1 MRSPSDSERL
11 ALNDACVPEAAQ
23 ALSLTERLLRRRL
36 LDQLGQLQG
45 GRLLIDDA
53 MGSVEVGNVEL
64 GNVEPGNV
72 EPGEQGATVGR
83 PLRLRVQ
90 DPAFYGAIAR
100 HGSVGGGESYGDGHW
115 HCNDLVG
122 LIRLLVRN
130 RDLLDGMERGM
141 ARLGGMAMRALHACR
156 RNTRAGSRRNIA
168 AHYDLGNEFF
178 RLFLSDDMMYSS
190 AIWAG
195 DDDTL
200 ELASTRKLDV
210 ICRKL
215 DLRPGQ
221 HVVEI
226 GAGWGGFALHA
237 ARHYGCRVTTT
248 TISREQH
255 ALATE
260 RIRRAGLQ
268 YRVDVLLQDYRD
280 LNGQFDK
287 LVSIEMIEAIGAAY
301 LPAYFAKVGELLKPD
316 GMALI
321 QAITIEDH
329 RYAQALKAVDFIKRH
344 IFPGSFMPSI
354 QAMLQAKTRASD
366 LSLVHLE
373 DFGLSYARTLEA
385 WRHRF
390 MARLDAVRAQGFDE
404 RFIRLWEFYLAY
416 CEGGF
421 RERAIGVSHLLLAR
435 PAAMPATARW
445 ATS

>member
-1 MRSPSDSERL
+1 MRSPSSTERL
-11 ALNDACVPEAAQ
+11 ALDDAYAAEAAMPFT
-23 ALSLTERLLRRRL
+23 LTDRLLRQRL
-36 LDQLGQLQG
+36 MNGLASLQDG
-45 GRLLIDDA
+45 WLMIEDA
-53 MGSVEVGNVEL
+53 MGSVEVGM
-64 GNVEPGNV
+64 PG
-72 EPGEQGATVGR
+72 ASHAR
-83 PLRLRVQ
+83 PLRLRVL
-90 DPAFYGAIAR
+90 DPVFYRAVAR
-100 HGSVGGGESYGDGHW
+100 NGSVGGGEAYGDGAW
-115 HCNDLVG
+115 QCDDLVG

-130 RDLLDGMERGM
+130 RDLLDRMESGL
-141 ARLGGMAMRALHACR
+141 ARLGSLAMRLLHARR

-168 AHYDLGNEFF
+168 AHYDLGNAFF
-178 RLFLSDDMMYSS
+178 GLFLSHDMMYSS
-190 AIWAG
+190 AMWQG
-195 DDDTL
+195 EDDTL
-200 ELASTRKLDV
+200 EQASTRKLDV

-215 DLRPGQ
+215 DLQPGQ

-226 GAGWGGFALHA
+226 GTGWGGFALHA

-280 LNGQFDK
+280 LHGQFDK
-287 LVSIEMIEAIGAAY
+287 LVSIEMIEAIGASY
-301 LPAYFAKVGELLKPD
+301 MPAYFAKVGNLLKPQ

-329 RYAQALKAVDFIKRH
+329 RYEQALKSVDFIKRH

-354 QAMLQAKTRASD
+354 QAMLNAKTRASD

-373 DFGLSYARTLEA
+373 DFGLSYARTLQA
-385 WRHRF
+385 WRRRF
-390 MARLDAVRAQGFDE
+390 MSRLDAVRGQGFDE

-435 PAAMPATARW
+435 PEAVPAASRW
-445 ATS
+445 TSREPTEAV